1 MIVPKPGILRTI
13 GPWML
18 EPPIATPDPGKEEP
32 EPLVD
37 EEDEAAN
44 EVEEEGLG
52 GDVSS
57 FFLNNVRMSPEPL
70 ADSEI

>member
-1 MIVPKPGILRTI
+1 MPKPGILRTI

-32 EPLVD
+32 EPLAD
-37 EEDEAAN
+37 EEDEV
-44 EVEEEGLG
+44 EVEGLG